1 MPVTKKK
8 IYALYDNGVLMGHYT
23 ALEASLLT
31 SLPCATISAYA
42 NSGGTALKRYTI
54 KPVENINRDQL
65 ANEWEQSRHEILTAG
80 RR

>member
-1 MPVTKKK
+1 MAKKK
-8 IYALYDNGVLMGHYT
+8 IYTLYDNGVLMGHYT

-54 KPVENINRDQL
+54 KLVEKVGGDQL